1 VDALTGLLEG
11 PRANGAFLLRSVLR
25 PPWSLLIRDE
35 APLTLVAVIQGEA
48 WLIPD
53 GREPIPLRPGGV
65 AIVRGPEHYVVAD
78 RPTTAPSIVIEPGQI
93 STTMDG
99 EYLCD
104 VMDLGIR
111 SWGNASTTHDDGS
124 TMLLTGTYQTP
135 SEISRLLLGALP
147 GVIALS
153 ADSWHCP
160 FLDLLSA
167 EIIKD
172 EPGQELVLDRLL
184 DLVLIAALRA
194 WLAGPEAQAPA
205 WYRARGDAVVG
216 AAIGLLQ
223 EHPARPW
230 TVASLAAA
238 VGVSRAVLARRFTD
252 LVGAA
257 PMTYLAQWRL
267 ALAADLLREPS
278 TTISKV
284 AREVGYSTPFALSA
298 AFKRVRGV
306 TPREYRQAAAGQ

>member
-1 VDALTGLLEG
+1 MDAFTGLLDG
-11 PRANGAFLLRSVLR
+11 PRANGAFLLRSILQ
-25 PPWSLLIRDE
+25 PPWSLLIKDE
-35 APLTLVAVIQGEA
+35 APLTVVAVISGEA
-48 WLIPD
+48 WLTPD
-53 GREPIPLRPGGV
+53 GRDPIPLRPGGV
-65 AIVRGPEHYVVAD
+65 AVIRGPEHYIVAD
-78 RPTTAPSIVIEPGQI
+78 DPTTAPSIVIHPGQI

-104 VMDLGIR
+104 VMDLGTR
-111 SWGNASTTHDDGS
+111 SWGNAPGDRGGM

-147 GVIALS
+147 GVITLS
-153 ADSWHCP
+153 EDSWQCP

-167 EIIKD
+167 ETIKD

-205 WYRARGDAVVG
+205 WYRAQSDDVVG
-216 AAIGLLQ
+216 AAIRLLQ
-223 EHPARPW
+223 ENPAQPW
-230 TVASLAAA
+230 TVGSLATA

-252 LVGAA
+252 LVGAP

-278 TTISKV
+278 ATISKV

-306 TPREYRQAAAGQ
+306 SPREYRLAAAGQ

>member
-1 VDALTGLLEG
+1 MDALTGLLDG
-11 PRANGAFLLRSVLR
+11 PRANGAFLLRSVLS

-35 APLTLVAVIQGEA
+35 APLTLVAAIQGEA

-53 GREPIPLRPGGV
+53 GGEPVALRPGGV
-65 AIVRGPEHYVVAD
+65 AVIRGPEHYVVAD
-78 RPTTAPSIVIEPGQI
+78 DPTTAPSIVIHPGQI

-104 VMDLGIR
+104 VMDLGTR
-111 SWGNASTTHDDGS
+111 SWGNASTAGADGS

-153 ADSWHCP
+153 AANWQCP

-167 EIIKD
+167 ETIKD

-194 WLAGPEAQAPA
+194 WLTGPEAQPPA
-205 WYRARGDAVVG
+205 WYRARSDQVVG
-216 AAIGLLQ
+216 AAIELLQ
-223 EHPARPW
+223 EDPAQPW
-230 TVASLAAA
+230 TVASLAGA

-252 LVGAA
+252 MVGAP

-278 TTISKV
+278 ATISKV
-284 AREVGYSTPFALSA
+284 AREVGYSTPFGLSA

-306 TPREYRQAAAGQ
+306 SPREYRLAAAGQ

>member
-1 VDALTGLLEG
+1 LLGG
-11 PRANGAFLLRSVLR
+11 PRANGAFLLRSILP

-35 APLTLVAVIQGEA
+35 APLTVVAVIRGEA
-48 WLIPD
+48 WLTPD
-53 GREPIPLRPGGV
+53 GRAPIPLHPGGV
-65 AIVRGPEHYVVAD
+65 ALIRGPEHYVVAD
-78 RPTTAPSIVIEPGQI
+78 DPATAPSIVIHPGQV
-93 STTMDG
+93 STTTDG

-104 VMDLGIR
+104 VMDLGTR
-111 SWGNASTTHDDGS
+111 SWGNAPSADGGP

-147 GVIALS
+147 RVITLS
-153 ADSWHCP
+153 EDSWACP

-167 EIIKD
+167 ETIKD
-172 EPGQELVLDRLL
+172 EPGQDLVLDRLL

-194 WLAGPEAQAPA
+194 WLAGPEAQTPA
-205 WYRARGDAVVG
+205 WYLALGDDVVG
-216 AAIGLLQ
+216 AAVRLLQ
-223 EHPARPW
+223 ENPARPW

-252 LVGAA
+252 LVGEP

-278 TTISKV
+278 ATISKV

-306 TPREYRQAAAGQ
+306 SPREYRSAAAGQ